1 MSPERQRSMNSS
13 EPSADHSSA
22 QPTRVVLPHFSDILQ
37 PRSAAPPA
45 VDRRTDAP
53 RYPPQGN
60 SHYPPQHTSHRAPQ
74 YTNLDSSGFPFAFAL
89 DAPTAD
95 AVTPYI
101 PDAAPRRRH
110 IAPWQITGPTT
121 KLLPH
126 HIPLI
131 TPAKLTTHDDLAIF
145 AGPASPLPTA
155 TFAPAIDLGEL
166 LYFYGL
172 GMPPRQQTFRPTSY
186 LQKEC
191 CLAVLGERQCRDSLG
206 SHRRADGSFDYHV
219 GLGQRRC
226 AWHRCPFVVPHEVGD
241 DQAFS
246 ALSTHMALAHFE
258 QALVCPLCKRALKVA
273 KESEFRADDVIARH
287 LATGLCLG
295 LAKYAIEKAKPI
307 PRPNLGADSGVVE
320 GEDVARFRV

>member
-1 MSPERQRSMNSS
+1 MSSERQRSMNSS
-13 EPSADHSSA
+13 QPSADHGSA

-37 PRSAAPPA
+37 PRSAAPPVHA
-45 VDRRTDAP
+45 
-53 RYPPQGN
+53 
-60 SHYPPQHTSHRAPQ
+60 SHRAPQ
-74 YTNLDSSGFPFAFAL
+74 YTNLGSSEFPFAFAL

-101 PDAAPRRRH
+101 PLDAAPRRRH
-110 IAPWQITGPTT
+110 IDPWQITGPTT

-155 TFAPAIDLGEL
+155 TFAPTIDLGEL
-166 LYFYGL
+166 LWFYGL
-172 GMPPRQQTFRPTSY
+172 SIPMRQQTFRPNY
-186 LQKEC
+186 ILRKEC
-191 CLAVLGERQCRDSLG
+191 CLAVLGERQCRGSLG
-206 SHRRADGSFDYHV
+206 KHRRADGSFDYHV

-241 DQAFS
+241 DQASS

-258 QALVCPLCKRALKVA
+258 QALVCPLCKRALKIA

-295 LAKYAIEKAKPI
+295 LAKYAIEKAKPV

-320 GEDVARFRV
+320 GEDVARFRA